1 MLRRRAG
8 TLVTLAGLALAVVL
22 LLRWPRLNDVETGRT
37 PEYPDLQAREYAQ
50 GEQAVLKA
58 AQKAVESLPRF
69 TFVAAGHGPGG
80 AEIQAVAATKVLK
93 FKDDMTVRI
102 RRQGARTRV
111 SVRSRSRV
119 GQWDFG
125 QNARNIREFQAA
137 LDREMAGAAA
147 R

>member
-1 MLRRRAG
+1 MLKGRAG
-8 TLVTLAGLALAVVL
+8 TLVGVALAVAAVVL
-22 LLRWPRLNDVETGRT
+22 VLRWPRLNDVETGRT
-37 PEYPDLQAREYAQ
+37 PDYPDLQVREYAP
-50 GEQAVLKA
+50 GETAVLKA

-80 AEIQAVAATKVLK
+80 GELQAVATTRVFK
-93 FKDDMTVRI
+93 FKDDVTVRI

-111 SVRSRSRV
+111 SVRSRSRT
-119 GQWDFG
+119 GKWDFG

-137 LDREMAGAAA
+137 LDRELT

>member
-1 MLRRRAG
+1 MSRRARN
-8 TLVTLAGLALAVVL
+8 LVILALAAGLAALAL
-22 LLRWPRLNDVETGRT
+22 TRWPLINDVETGRT
-37 PEYPDLQAREYAQ
+37 PEYPDLQVREYAQ

-80 AEIQAVAATKVLK
+80 AEIQAVAATRVLK
-93 FKDDMTVRI
+93 FQDDLTVRI
-102 RRQGARTRV
+102 RRQGGRTKV
-111 SVRSRSRV
+111 SVRSKSRK
-119 GQWDFG
+119 GKWDFG

-137 LDREMAGAAA
+137 LDRELAA